1 MMGPYFLKD
10 HWIKFQICLPDVSVD
25 TLTSLQR
32 WAGVNPSLIWTDEV
46 GRGWGSQSE
55 VWHECSCCFFPL
67 SLSNSDFDG
76 EEGWEGDSNPPPSLR
91 SPVVVRFHMEI
102 KKTLTRADFFLSLEG
117 ERNFDGAG
125 HSPSTRTN
133 QGPVLQSSGFRF
145 SALRNCKLHSFG
157 EN

>member
-1 MMGPYFLKD
+1 MQL
-10 HWIKFQICLPDVSVD
+10 L
-25 TLTSLQR
+25 LL
-32 WAGVNPSLIWTDEV
+32 
-46 GRGWGSQSE
+46 
-55 VWHECSCCFFPL
+55 PL
-67 SLSNSDFDG
+67 SLSNSDFDS

-133 QGPVLQSSGFRF
+133 QGSVLQSSSFRF
-145 SALRNCKLHSFG
+145 SSLRNCKLHSFG
-157 EN
+157 ENQASEPKAFGPSNYLNFTMVL